1 MKLNVFVSSTKD
13 GIMSKDKKYFPKL
26 TEEERNILYENTL
39 DRFFSRRNLDY
50 KDVIIITEKNNVNDS
65 RIATKNNKKI
75 KEKVIIVKETT
86 PNLPIAVETADSP
99 IIIAS
104 AKNREGQN
112 ICAIGLGTIE
122 NINNN
127 LLSLII
133 DSLMK
138 ETDAAPFEMT
148 FYIGACPSKENYV
161 LDSVDELTNPLW
173 KNTYT
178 KKKKKYYLDLR
189 FAIFNQLIKEIVD
202 PNYIY
207 FDSTDTTEDENY
219 FSDIGNKLGKHL
231 ECVVYTDEE
240 V

>member
-13 GIMSKDKKYFPKL
+13 GIMSNDKKYFPKL

-39 DRFFSRRNLDY
+39 NRFFTRKNLDY
-50 KDVIIITEKNNVNDS
+50 KDLVLITEKNNLKAS
-65 RIATKNNKKI
+65 RVATKNNKKI
-75 KEKVIIVKETT
+75 KEIVVILKETT
-86 PNLPIAVETADSP
+86 PNLPIAVETTDSP

-104 AKNREGQN
+104 AKNKEGKN
-112 ICAIGLGTIE
+112 VCAVALATIK
-122 NINNN
+122 NLNND
-127 LLSLII
+127 LLSLIV

-148 FYIGACPSKENYV
+148 FYIGACPSKENYI
-161 LDSVDELTNPLW
+161 LDSVEELTNTLW
-173 KNTYT
+173 NNTYE

-189 FAIFNQLIKEIVD
+189 YAIFNQLIKEIVD

-219 FSDIGNKLGKHL
+219 FSDIANKSGKHL
-231 ECVVYTDEE
+231 ECVVYTNEE

>member
-13 GIMSKDKKYFPKL
+13 GIMSKDKKYFSKL

-39 DRFFSRRNLDY
+39 NRFFKRKNLDY
-50 KDVIIITEKNNVNDS
+50 KDLILITEKNNVNAS
-65 RIATKNNKKI
+65 RTATKNNKKI
-75 KEKVIIVKETT
+75 KEMVVILKETT
-86 PNLPIAVETADSP
+86 PNLPVAVETTDSP

-104 AKNREGQN
+104 AKNKEGQN

-161 LDSVDELTNPLW
+161 LDNVDNLTNSLW
-173 KNTYT
+173 NNTYT
-178 KKKKKYYLDLR
+178 KKKRKYYLDLR

-207 FDSTDTTEDENY
+207 FDSTDTTADENY

-231 ECVVYTDEE
+231 ECVVYTNEE

>member
-1 MKLNVFVSSTKD
+1 MKLNVFVSSVKD
-13 GIMSKDKKYFPKL
+13 GIMSKDKNYFPKL

-39 DRFFSRRNLDY
+39 NRFFIRRNLNY
-50 KDVIIITEKNNVNDS
+50 KDAVIITEKNNKNSS
-65 RIATKNNKKI
+65 RVATKDNRKI
-75 KEKVIIVKETT
+75 KEKVVILKESTS
-86 PNLPIAVETADSP
+86 NLPVAVETSDSP

-104 AKNREGQN
+104 AKNKEGKN
-112 ICAIGLGTIE
+112 TCAIALATLK
-122 NINNN
+122 NINDD
-127 LLSLII
+127 LLSLMI

-161 LDSVDELTNPLW
+161 LDSIEELTNPLW

-189 FAIFNQLIKEIVD
+189 YAIFNQLIKEIVD

-207 FDSTDTTEDENY
+207 FDSTDTTTDLNY
-219 FSDIGNKLGKHL
+219 FSEMSDKKGKHL